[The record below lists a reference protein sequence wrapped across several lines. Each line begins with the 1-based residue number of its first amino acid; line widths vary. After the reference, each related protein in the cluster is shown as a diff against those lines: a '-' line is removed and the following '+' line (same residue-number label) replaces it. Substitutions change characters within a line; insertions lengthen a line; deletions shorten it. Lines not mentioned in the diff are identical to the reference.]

1 MVYRKRRT
9 LWIWVVVLILSA
21 AVAIMLTPA
30 LKMIY
35 PLKYE
40 KQIEECAKQYNLDK
54 YLIMGI
60 ISSESGFD
68 TEARSH
74 KDAYGLMQLK
84 EETALWCVENLD
96 TGVAKED
103 INKPESNIKIGCA
116 YMRYLMDSFNGD
128 MVVAIAA
135 YNAGPGNVENWLNDP
150 RYSNGDGDLRKIPFG
165 ETASYVSKVQKRAKI
180 YKKIYS

>member
-1 MVYRKRRT
+1 MKYRKRST
-9 LWIWVVVLILSA
+9 GWIWLFVFILSL
-21 AVAIMLTPA
+21 AVAVLLTPA

-40 KQIEECAKQYNLDK
+40 KQIEECSKQYDIDK

-68 TEARSH
+68 TQARSH

-96 TGVAKED
+96 TGVNVAD
-103 INKPESNIKIGCA
+103 IDKPESNIKIGCA
-116 YMRYLMDSFNGD
+116 YMRYLIDCFDGNTL
-128 MVVAIAA
+128 VAIAA
-135 YNAGPGNVENWLNDP
+135 YNAGPGNVEKWLNDP
-150 RYSNGDGDLRKIPFG
+150 SYSDGKGDLRNIPFG
-165 ETASYVSKVQKRAKI
+165 ETATYVNKVQKRAKI